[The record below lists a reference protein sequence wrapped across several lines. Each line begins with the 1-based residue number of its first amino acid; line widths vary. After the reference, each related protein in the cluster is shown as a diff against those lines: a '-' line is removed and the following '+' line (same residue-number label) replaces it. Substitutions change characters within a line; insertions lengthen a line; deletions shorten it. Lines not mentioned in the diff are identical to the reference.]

1 MSKFTEEEIEQLE
14 GLIVELLRANEDL
27 NAKCI
32 AFDAK
37 LRNEEAKVKAL
48 NIMLYNCKQGDKY
61 ININ

>member
-1 MSKFTEEEIEQLE
+1 MKYTEEELEQIEHL
-14 GLIVELLRANEDL
+14 VTELLEINEEL

-48 NIMLYNCKQGDKY
+48 NIMLYNCKQGEKW